1 MVLMFAWDAY
11 GDRICQK
18 CNSEEG
24 GKWLEENV
32 FGTFVYVFLILV
44 GKVS

>member
-11 GDRICQK
+11 GDRVGQK

-24 GKWLEENV
+24 GKWLYENV
-32 FGTFVYVFLILV
+32 FGMFVYIFLVLV
-44 GKVS
+44 MKVS